1 MPSVIFCET
10 EIIFFHDFCR
20 NTAFVAATGYHLFTG
35 QRHSLKNVKQF
46 MAWKM
51 LVTPI
56 PPTAA
61 PTAKTDA
68 LRRQAQALEAAFL
81 AEMLAHTGLDA
92 ANEDF
97 GGGIGEDQF
106 GSFLREEQAKL
117 MVARGG
123 IGLGE
128 SLFRALSER
137 SND

>member
-1 MPSVIFCET
+1 
-10 EIIFFHDFCR
+10 
-20 NTAFVAATGYHLFTG
+20 
-35 QRHSLKNVKQF
+35 
-46 MAWKM
+46 M
-51 LVTPI
+51 LVNSISSTSTPN
-56 PPTAA
+56 
-61 PTAKTDA
+61 KTEA
-68 LRRQAQALEAAFL
+68 LHKQAQALEAAFL
-81 AEMLAHTGLDA
+81 AEMLSHTGLDA
-92 ANEDF
+92 ASDSF

>member
-1 MPSVIFCET
+1 
-10 EIIFFHDFCR
+10 
-20 NTAFVAATGYHLFTG
+20 
-35 QRHSLKNVKQF
+35 
-46 MAWKM
+46 MAQKM
-51 LVTPI
+51 LVTPALPATA
-56 PPTAA
+56 PP
-61 PTAKTDA
+61 AKTDA
-68 LRRQAQALEAAFL
+68 LRKQAQALEAAFL
-81 AEMLAHTGLDA
+81 SEMLSHTGLDA
-92 ANEDF
+92 AREGF

>member
-1 MPSVIFCET
+1 MRI
-10 EIIFFHDFCR
+10 DD
-20 NTAFVAATGYHLFTG
+20 TALPAN
-35 QRHSLKNVKQF
+35 Q
-46 MAWKM
+46 
-51 LVTPI
+51 P
-56 PPTAA
+56 
-61 PTAKTDA
+61 AKSDP
-68 LRRQAQALEAAFL
+68 LRKQAQALEAAFL

-92 ANEDF
+92 QSAGF

-137 SND
+137 DNG